1 METLIN
7 LLKKVLSDTFTFYVK
22 AHSFHWNVEGANF
35 PQYHEFFGTV
45 YKELHDAVDIIAE
58 QIRALD
64 SYAPG
69 TMAEFLELT
78 DIQEESEKL
87 TAVEMSSKL
96 NEDNN
101 KLVNTLE
108 LCDKLANQFEQI
120 GLSNFLQDRIDK
132 HKKLGWMLRS
142 VAKNV

>member
-7 LLKKVLSDTFTFYVK
+7 LLKKVLADTFTFYLK
-22 AHSFHWNVEGANF
+22 SHNFHWNVEGSNF
-35 PQYHEFFGTV
+35 PQYHEFYGNV
-45 YKELHDAVDIIAE
+45 YEDLHGAVDVIAE

-64 SYAPG
+64 AYAPG
-69 TMAEFLELT
+69 TMAEFLDMTEIEEQPERLDGVAMANEL
-78 DIQEESEKL
+78 
-87 TAVEMSSKL
+87 AG
-96 NEDNN
+96 DND
-101 KLVNTLE
+101 KVIKTLE

-142 VAKNV
+142 ISK